1 MNALR
6 LRSGVPIDCF
16 AERTG
21 LPEKVLKQRAEKA
34 LESGWLADWERAARF
49 VTTPL
54 GYPFLDSVLATLV

>member
-6 LRSGVPIDCF
+6 LRSGVAIDCF

-21 LPEKVLKQRAEKA
+21 LSEKVLKQRAEKA
-34 LESGWLADWERAARF
+34 LESGWLADWESGQF